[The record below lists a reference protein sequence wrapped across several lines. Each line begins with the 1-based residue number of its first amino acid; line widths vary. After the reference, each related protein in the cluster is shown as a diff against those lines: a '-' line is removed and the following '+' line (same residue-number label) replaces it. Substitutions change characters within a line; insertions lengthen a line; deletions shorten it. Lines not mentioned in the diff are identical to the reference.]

1 MQIEKLDHVN
11 LRTTQ
16 LDVLIDWYSD
26 ILGMVAG
33 DRPPF
38 QFPGA
43 WMYVGDS
50 AVVHMVAIEGSPASG
65 SETRLKLEHF
75 AFAARNR
82 CAFEAKLQHRAI
94 TFRRVEIPTFNTIQ
108 VNLWDPDGNHIHVD
122 FPADED
128 SPPD

>member
-16 LDVLIDWYSD
+16 LDALIDWYSD

-38 QFPGA
+38 TSSGA

-50 AVVHMVAIEGSPASG
+50 AVVHMVAIDGAPASG
-65 SETRLKLEHF
+65 SEIKLKLEHF

-82 CAFEAKLQHRAI
+82 RAFEAKLDDKGIPFKRI
-94 TFRRVEIPTFNTIQ
+94 EIPTFNTIQ

-122 FPADED
+122 FPIDEQT
-128 SPPD
+128 